1 MRLLLI
7 KSSLFLLFCMMCT
20 LLYAQDPSTTPG
32 GGVQLDVPLD
42 GGLTLLVAAGLI
54 YGERNRQRL
63 KKNSK

>member
-1 MRLLLI
+1 
-7 KSSLFLLFCMMCT
+7 MMST
-20 LLYAQDPSTTPG
+20 LLYAQDPSSTPG

-42 GGLTLLVAAGLI
+42 GGLTLLLAAGLI